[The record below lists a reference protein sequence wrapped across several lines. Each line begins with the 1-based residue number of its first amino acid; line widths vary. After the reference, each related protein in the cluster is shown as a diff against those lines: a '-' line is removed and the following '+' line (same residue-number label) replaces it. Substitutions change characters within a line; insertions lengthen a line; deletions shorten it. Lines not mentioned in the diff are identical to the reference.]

1 MARKISVFAGQVEE
15 QDQKNK
21 LVELTEMFLLRRP
34 GRPHRKK
41 QPEQPLPSLGRR
53 GNRGHPVDRR
63 RRSSPPRRDH
73 VRVQVSDA
81 ERTRHYFRRFKSF
94 FVFYRLTAGHFNNLL
109 S

>member
-34 GRPHRKK
+34 GCPHGKK

-81 ERTRHYFRRFKSF
+81 DVITFDVLK
-94 FVFYRLTAGHFNNLL
+94 VFLCFIVLQLDTLIIY
-109 S
+109 